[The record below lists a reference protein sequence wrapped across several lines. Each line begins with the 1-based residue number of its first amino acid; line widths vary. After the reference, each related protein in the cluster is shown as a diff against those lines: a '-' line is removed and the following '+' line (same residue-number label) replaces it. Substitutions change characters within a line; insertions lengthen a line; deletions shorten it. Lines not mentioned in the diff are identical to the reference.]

1 MPKPAILALADG
13 TVLTGT
19 SIGREGTALGEVI
32 FNTAMTG
39 YQEILTDPSYAKQI
53 VTLTYPHIGN
63 TGVNTEDMESHRVWM
78 AGLVIRNLPLMASNY
93 RSEMPLQEF
102 LQQQGTIAAADVDT
116 RHLATLVRTKGAMGA
131 ALIAGT
137 AAVGID
143 NARAVAM
150 AKEFAGLQGMNLAQ
164 EVSTDSI
171 GEWRQGS
178 WRYGGGF
185 RQPPPPKWHV
195 VAYDLGIKRNILR
208 LLADRGCKIQIVPA
222 ATSAQEAL
230 QLAPDGIFLSN
241 GPGDPAPCTST
252 IAAVREFLNQGIP
265 LFGICLGHQIL
276 ALACDAQTI
285 KMKYGH
291 HGANHPVK
299 DMRTGRVLITSQ
311 NHGFAVSAEHLP
323 ASLEVTHLSLFD
335 DSIQGIAHKT
345 APAFGFQG
353 HPEASPGPHD
363 ARHIFDR
370 FIDAMEK
377 HNGEPACPSA
387 QTSKAS

>member
-1 MPKPAILALADG
+1 MPEPAMLALADG
-13 TVLTGT
+13 TVLMGT
-19 SIGREGTALGEVI
+19 SIGQEGTALGEVI

-53 VTLTYPHIGN
+53 VALTYPHIGN

-78 AGLVIRNLPLMASNY
+78 EGLVIRNLPLMASNY
-93 RSEMPLQEF
+93 RSEMPLQTF
-102 LQQQGTIAAADVDT
+102 LQEQGTIAAADIDT
-116 RHLATLVRTKGAMGA
+116 RHLATLVRTQGAMGA
-131 ALIAGT
+131 VLIAGSNAT
-137 AAVGID
+137 GI
-143 NARAVAM
+143 AKAKAVAM
-150 AKEFAGLQGMNLAQ
+150 AKEFTGLQGMNLAQ

-171 GEWRQGS
+171 SEWRQGS
-178 WRYGGGF
+178 WRYGSGF
-185 RQPPPPKWHV
+185 QQPQNPKWRV

-208 LLADRGCKIQIVPA
+208 LLADRGCQIQIVPA

-230 QLAPDGIFLSN
+230 RLTPDGIFLSN
-241 GPGDPAPCTST
+241 GPGDPAACTST

-299 DMRTGRVLITSQ
+299 DMCTGAVLITSQ

-323 ASLEVTHLSLFD
+323 AHLEVTHVSLFD

-345 APAFGFQG
+345 VPAFGFQG
-353 HPEASPGPHD
+353 HPEGSPGPHD
-363 ARHIFDR
+363 ARHMFDR
-370 FIDAMEK
+370 FIAAMEK
-377 HNGEPACPSA
+377 HSGESACPSA
-387 QTSKAS
+387 QT